1 MQAMSKAK
9 ILIVEDDS
17 MLCTVFEMF
26 LDELGYGHC
35 GTFKSGEEALEHISA
50 EKPDLIL
57 MDIHLEGSIDGID
70 AANIILERFNI
81 PIIYISGDSDVSTV
95 NRAVLTNTYGFMT
108 KPVYKNSL
116 ELNIEFA
123 VTKHK
128 LLANK

>member
-1 MQAMSKAK
+1 MSKAK

-26 LDELGYGHC
+26 LDELGYTHS
-35 GTFKSGEEALEHISA
+35 GTVASGEVALAHL
-50 EKPDLIL
+50 EKNKADLIL
-57 MDIHLEGSIDGID
+57 MDIHLEGEIDGVD
-70 AANIILERFNI
+70 TAKIIYEKYNI

-95 NRAVLTNTYGFMT
+95 KRAVLNNTYGFMT

-123 VTKHK
+123 VIKHQ
-128 LLANK
+128 LMNK

>member
-1 MQAMSKAK
+1 MSKAR

-26 LDELGYGHC
+26 LEELGYSHC
-35 GTFKSGEEALEHISA
+35 GTVSSGEDALAHL
-50 EKPDLIL
+50 EKSQPDLIL
-57 MDIHLEGSIDGID
+57 MDIHLEGSIDGVE
-70 AANIILERFNI
+70 AANAIFNKYNI

-95 NRAVLTNTYGFMT
+95 KRAVLSNTYGFMT

-123 VTKHK
+123 IFKHQ
-128 LLANK
+128 LLNNN

>member
-1 MQAMSKAK
+1 MDKAK

-26 LDELGYGHC
+26 LDELGYSQC
-35 GTFKSGEEALEHISA
+35 GTVASGEAALEHCES
-50 EKPDLIL
+50 KTPDLIL
-57 MDIHLEGSIDGID
+57 MDIHLDGEIDGIET
-70 AANIILERFNI
+70 AKRIFGKHNI

-95 NRAVLTNTYGFMT
+95 QRAILPNTYGFMT

-123 VTKHK
+123 LIKHN
-128 LLANK
+128 LLNS

>member
-1 MQAMSKAK
+1 MSKAK

-26 LDELGYGHC
+26 LDELGYTNC
-35 GTFKSGEEALEHISA
+35 GTYSSGEDALAQIEKD
-50 EKPDLIL
+50 KPDLVL
-57 MDIHLEGSIDGID
+57 MDIHLEGEIDGIE
-70 AANIILERFNI
+70 AAKTIYETYNI

-95 NRAVLTNTYGFMT
+95 KRAVLNNTYGFMT

-123 VTKHK
+123 INKHK
-128 LLANK
+128 LLNNA

>member
-1 MQAMSKAK
+1 MDKSK

-26 LDELGYGHC
+26 LDELGYHQC
-35 GTFKSGEEALEHISA
+35 GTVASGEAALKHCEENS
-50 EKPDLIL
+50 PDLIL
-57 MDIHLEGSIDGID
+57 MDIHLEGEIDGVE
-70 AANIILERFNI
+70 AAKVIFEKYNI

-95 NRAVLTNTYGFMT
+95 KRAVLPNTYGFMT

-123 VTKHK
+123 LIKHK
-128 LLANK
+128 LLNQ

>member
-1 MQAMSKAK
+1 MSKAK

-26 LDELGYGHC
+26 LDELGYLQC
-35 GTFKSGEEALEHISA
+35 GTVPSGEEALKHCEGNT
-50 EKPDLIL
+50 PDLIL
-57 MDIHLEGSIDGID
+57 MDIHLDGEIDGID
-70 AANIILERFNI
+70 VAKVVHEKYNI

-95 NRAVLTNTYGFMT
+95 KRAVLPNTYGFMT

-123 VTKHK
+123 LVKHK
-128 LLANK
+128 LLDAK

>member
-1 MQAMSKAK
+1 MSKAK

-26 LDELGYGHC
+26 LDELGYSHC
-35 GTFKSGEEALEHISA
+35 GTVASGEDALSHCESH
-50 EKPDLIL
+50 KPDLIL
-57 MDIHLEGSIDGID
+57 MDIHLTGEIDGVETTKT
-70 AANIILERFNI
+70 ILEKYNI

-95 NRAVLTNTYGFMT
+95 KRAVLKNTYGFMT

-123 VTKHK
+123 ILKHK
-128 LLANK
+128 LLNQ

>member
-1 MQAMSKAK
+1 MSRAK

-26 LDELGYGHC
+26 LDELGYSHC
-35 GTFKSGEEALEHISA
+35 GTVASGEDALSHCASH
-50 EKPDLIL
+50 KPDLIL
-57 MDIHLEGSIDGID
+57 MDIHLTGEIDGVETAKEIF
-70 AANIILERFNI
+70 EKHNI

-95 NRAVLTNTYGFMT
+95 KRAVLKNTYGFMT

-123 VTKHK
+123 ILKHK
-128 LLANK
+128 LLNQ